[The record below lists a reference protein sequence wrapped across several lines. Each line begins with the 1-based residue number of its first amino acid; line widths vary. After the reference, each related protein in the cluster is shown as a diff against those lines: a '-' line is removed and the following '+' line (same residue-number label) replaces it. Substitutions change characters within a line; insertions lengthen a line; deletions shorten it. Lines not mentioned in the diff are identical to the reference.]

1 MLSSSRR
8 RSIER
13 SRTVTSAPRPAA
25 IRAALA
31 PTMPPPITSTLPAAT
46 PGTPPRRTPEP
57 PAGRPSMKAPAGGV
71 GDRLVGD
78 AGRAGVDQALGQLGV
93 GRQVQ
98 VGEEGVARL
107 EHRHLGGL
115 GLLDLDDRL
124 GRREDGGGIGDDRR
138 ALDRVVVVGDPG
150 ADAGPRLD
158 EHPVAVLGQLAHA
171 GRGHRDPVLLLLHLG
186 RHADL
191 HRQSPR
197 IAVDVSGMVRL
208 GRTARQASCLNLL
221 DSTVMDEIDDRILG
235 ILATNGRASF
245 AALGEAV
252 GLSPHGTADRVRK
265 LERDG
270 VITGY
275 AARIDPAGVGRSLDA
290 FIDVRLLPTTDPEKF
305 ERRVAKLASVREMAF
320 LTGRF
325 DYQLRVACRDADD
338 LNQTV
343 RAIRQGGAAG
353 TETRIVLRASRF
365 DRGAA
370 RTD

>member
-1 MLSSSRR
+1 
-8 RSIER
+8 
-13 SRTVTSAPRPAA
+13 
-25 IRAALA
+25 
-31 PTMPPPITSTLPAAT
+31 
-46 PGTPPRRTPEP
+46 
-57 PAGRPSMKAPAGGV
+57 
-71 GDRLVGD
+71 
-78 AGRAGVDQALGQLGV
+78 
-93 GRQVQ
+93 
-98 VGEEGVARL
+98 
-107 EHRHLGGL
+107 
-115 GLLDLDDRL
+115 
-124 GRREDGGGIGDDRR
+124 
-138 ALDRVVVVGDPG
+138 
-150 ADAGPRLD
+150 
-158 EHPVAVLGQLAHA
+158 
-171 GRGHRDPVLLLLHLG
+171 
-186 RHADL
+186 
-191 HRQSPR
+191 
-197 IAVDVSGMVRL
+197 MVRPDA
-208 GRTARQASCLNLL
+208 TARQAFCLNLL

-252 GLSPHGTADRVRK
+252 GLSPHGAADRVRR

-275 AARIDPAGVGRSLDA
+275 TARIDPAGVGRSLDA

-338 LNQTV
+338 LNSTV